1 MANLALAAA
10 TLSIANTDFANTALP
25 ASETS
30 LGANTGVTFPNDPD
44 GLVVC
49 RIVIG
54 ASGAGNATLLGN
66 LGAAN
71 VVKALSNS
79 TIYIWG
85 PFDPAVYSNN
95 AGLVQINFSVQT
107 GNSVGVY
114 LLPALHPLASYRA
127 LHNPFQM
134 THGASDR

>member
-1 MANLALAAA
+1 MALLALAAA
-10 TLSIANTDFANTALP
+10 TANISNTDFANTALP
-25 ASETS
+25 AAETALS
-30 LGANTGVTFPNDPD
+30 ANTGVTFPNDPE
-44 GLVVC
+44 GLVIC

-54 ASGAGNATLLGN
+54 ASGAGNATLLGQ

-79 TIYIWG
+79 NVYLWG
-85 PFDPAVYSNN
+85 PFDPALYSNS
-95 AGLVQINFSVQT
+95 AGLVQINFSVLT

-127 LHNPFQM
+127 LHNPFELV
-134 THGASDR
+134 HGASDR